1 MVPSLG
7 NLALW
12 LSLFFAVLQF
22 TISHKKIS
30 HFSSNLN
37 RIAVNGLLLCSL
49 ISFFS
54 LMYSYVA
61 SDFSVMNVF
70 QNSHTTKPLIY
81 KVAAVW
87 GNHEGSML
95 LWMLVLTIFNY
106 FIFKLYNQTNSTFI
120 SKALET
126 QAFIMIGFLL
136 FTLFTSNPFERI
148 VPAQPN
154 GLGFNPILQ
163 DPALAIHPPLLYI
176 GYVGFSAAFSFSIA
190 TMSLENNEKIPWY
203 IYMKPFVIV
212 AWIFLSIGIAF
223 GALWAYYELGW
234 GGWWFWDPVEN
245 ASFMPWLLG
254 TALMHSLITVEKRKS
269 LQTWVLLLAI
279 LAFLLSVVGTFLV
292 RSGILTSVHTFA
304 LDPPRGIYILI
315 FISLLGGYSLILFGF
330 KSKKYL
336 DNNYSSFFSKEGAI
350 LVNNVIMVI
359 VCASVFLGTIYP
371 LIVEAFSSNKISVG
385 EPYYN
390 SIVIPI
396 MIPAI
401 LVMGIGPVLSWGKEN
416 ISKTFEKAVP
426 SILLT
431 TIITVIF
438 FLIYQSY
445 SILGIVGIVLAFWLI
460 SNNLVILVRTIA
472 IKNNILNFVQD
483 TIPNYSNGMIMA
495 HLGVGLL
502 ILGITGSSV
511 WQEEKI
517 TRMKINGETQIHAYN
532 IIFEEINEITGP
544 NYVSLQGNFLV
555 HDKEKNIITKL
566 KPENRYYP
574 VTNNFTTEASIH
586 TNLLR
591 DLYIVL
597 GEGNIND
604 GWVVRIYYNPL
615 VVWIWIGALTIFI
628 GGIVSM
634 SNNLKVVKRLSQ

>member
-7 NLALW
+7 NFALW
-12 LSLFFAVLQF
+12 LSLGFAILQF
-22 TISHKKIS
+22 IISHKKIS
-30 HFSSNLN
+30 HFRSKLN
-37 RIAVNGLLLCSL
+37 SVAVNGLLLCVL

-54 LMYSYVA
+54 LMYSYVV

-70 QNSHTTKPLIY
+70 QNSHTTKPLVY
-81 KVAAVW
+81 KVSAVW

-106 FIFKLYNQTNSTFI
+106 FIFKLYNQTNSIFI

-126 QAFIMIGFLL
+126 QAFIIIGFLL
-136 FTLFTSNPFERI
+136 FTLLTSNPFERI
-148 VPAQPN
+148 LPAQPN

-176 GYVGFSAAFSFSIA
+176 GYVGFSAAFSLSIA
-190 TMSLENNEKIPWY
+190 TLSLRNNEKIPWY
-203 IYMKPFVIV
+203 IYMKPFVI
-212 AWIFLSIGIAF
+212 ASWTFLTIGIAF
-223 GALWAYYELGW
+223 GSVWAYYELGW

-254 TALMHSLITVEKRKS
+254 TALLHSLIIVEKKKS
-269 LQTWVLLLAI
+269 LQSWVLLLSI

-304 LDPPRGIYILI
+304 LDPSRGIYILA
-315 FISLLGGYSLILFGF
+315 FTALLGGYSLILFGL
-330 KSKKYL
+330 KSKKYIK
-336 DNNYSSFFSKEGAI
+336 NNYFSFFSKEGSI
-350 LVNNVIMVI
+350 LVNNILMVI
-359 VCASVFLGTIYP
+359 VCATVFLGTIYP
-371 LIVEAFSSNKISVG
+371 LLIEAFTNNKISVG

-390 SIVIPI
+390 STIVPI

-401 LVMGIGPVLSWGKEN
+401 LIMGIGPMLSWGREDK
-416 ISKTFEKAVP
+416 SKIFKKIFP

-431 TIITVIF
+431 IIITVFIF
-438 FLIYQSY
+438 LFYQSY
-445 SILGIVGIVLAFWLI
+445 NLIGIVGIILAFWII
-460 SNNLVILVRTIA
+460 SNNFIILFQ
-472 IKNNILNFVQD
+472 K
-483 TIPNYSNGMIMA
+483 IPNRSSGMIIA
-495 HLGVGLL
+495 HLGIGLL

-517 TRMKINGETQIHAYN
+517 ARMKINNEIKIKKYN
-532 IIFEEINEITGP
+532 IIFKEINEIRGP
-544 NYVSLQGNFLV
+544 NYVALKGNFLV
-555 HDKEKNIITKL
+555 YDEKKTIITKL
-566 KPENRYYP
+566 KPENRFYP
-574 VTNNFTTEASIH
+574 ITNNFTTEASIH

-615 VVWIWIGALTIFI
+615 VIWIWIGALTIFL
-628 GGIVSM
+628 GGIVSLT
-634 SNNLKVVKRLSQ
+634 SNLEKLKRLSI